1 MPRKVTKSYLFLV
14 VLFFLTNVI
23 LGQDSTKI
31 TKDDN
36 SKVDGKEHGQKF
48 VDIDGDGYND
58 NAPDHDGDGIPNG
71 LDEDYVKLK
80 KGQLPEY
87 IDLDG
92 DGINDNQLIKGNTR
106 HQMYRYKGGD
116 LNVKPQDG
124 SNKDNEGPKGKTK
137 GKGSGNGRGGG

>member
-1 MPRKVTKSYLFLV
+1 MPRKVTKSYLLLV

-36 SKVDGKEHGQKF
+36 TKVDGKEPRQKF

-58 NAPDHDGDGIPNG
+58 NAPDHDGDGIPNE

-80 KGQLPEY
+80 KGHLPEY

-92 DGINDNQLIKGNTR
+92 DGINDNQLIKRNTR
-106 HQMYRYKGGD
+106 HQMYHYKGGD
-116 LNVKPQDG
+116 LNLKPQDG

>member
-36 SKVDGKEHGQKF
+36 SKVDAKEHGQKF

-92 DGINDNQLIKGNTR
+92 DGINDNQLIKRNTR
-106 HQMYRYKGGD
+106 HQMYHYKGGD
-116 LNVKPQDG
+116 LNLKPQDG
-124 SNKDNEGPKGKTK
+124 SNKDNEGPNGKTK